1 MNIPR
6 VSFRIRLR
14 PFVNREKT
22 NMKNKRSIFWSFVFF
37 VVFAGCTYHEQVVT
51 EEPSHSL
58 LELPPAVSA
67 PKTAPAKTEPGPSGV
82 EDGAGYRIRPLDIQ
96 IKAGKP
102 YLPVGAELITKEG
115 KVPLPNVLKQLALIK
130 GFSISW
136 ADDVDQGKLVDCD
149 IKPADNFWD
158 ALDNILR
165 QVDYFYETE
174 EDTIIVRFKETK
186 KYHISMPSLSEKFDS
201 YLGGN
206 MLPDT
211 GAEGSAGG
219 LSATTSL
226 TANSPEFAFWKNIED
241 GLKQICEGFPAPVMD
256 ATLGLITIS
265 APKRIHKD
273 VERYLDSI
281 KKEAYKQVVI
291 EAKILEVSLT
301 EDHST
306 GIDWENTF
314 SNIRVGGNI
323 NLRPNIFTVDKTGP
337 GRGPF
342 LESITITSPIPWSA
356 VVSAFREYGDT
367 KLISNPKLHLLNGHG
382 AVLSAGQ
389 NLVYLSGCET
399 TESDSGNRTASPV
412 TSSVTLGLTVGIKAN
427 ILNQDEVI
435 LYVFPAL
442 TRGVLVNVGG
452 LTDCGQIQAPQT
464 YLREM
469 ATHAKLRDGEI
480 LVIGGLIQKND
491 DTTKKKVPL
500 LGDIPILG
508 HLFRYEAID
517 NESTE
522 LVILLKPRILKGKGV
537 L

>member
-1 MNIPR
+1 
-6 VSFRIRLR
+6 
-14 PFVNREKT
+14 
-22 NMKNKRSIFWSFVFF
+22 MKNKRSIFWSFVFF
-37 VVFAGCTYHEQVVT
+37 VAFAGCTYHEQVVT

-58 LELPPAVSA
+58 LELPPPVSA
-67 PKTAPAKTEPGPSGV
+67 PKPAPAKTDGKLGPSG
-82 EDGAGYRIRPLDIQ
+82 EDEAGYRIRPLDLQ

-102 YLPVGAELITKEG
+102 YLPVGAELIAKEG

-136 ADDVDQGKLVDCD
+136 ADDVDQEKLVDCD

-211 GAEGSAGG
+211 GVEGSAGG

-241 GLKQICEGFPAPVMD
+241 GLKQICEGFPEPVID
-256 ATLGLITIS
+256 ATLGLITVS

-281 KKEAYKQVVI
+281 KIEAYKQVVI

-314 SNIRVGGNI
+314 SNITVGGNI
-323 NLRPNIFTVDKTGP
+323 NLRPNIFTDDTSGG
-337 GRGPF
+337 GRGSW

-427 ILNQDEVI
+427 ILNQAEVI

-480 LVIGGLIQKND
+480 LVIGGLIQKNED
-491 DTTKKKVPL
+491 NTKKKVPF
-500 LGDIPILG
+500 LGDLPILG
-508 HLFRYEAID
+508 SLFRYEAID

-522 LVILLKPRILKGKGV
+522 LVILLKPRIVKSNGV

>member
-1 MNIPR
+1 
-6 VSFRIRLR
+6 
-14 PFVNREKT
+14 
-22 NMKNKRSIFWSFVFF
+22 MKNKGSIFWSFVFF
-37 VVFAGCTYHEQVVT
+37 IVFAGCTYHEQVVK
-51 EEPSHSL
+51 EDPSRSL
-58 LELPPAVSA
+58 LELPPPVSA
-67 PKTAPAKTEPGPSGV
+67 PKTTPATTEPGPSAI
-82 EDGAGYRIRPLDIQ
+82 EDEAGYRIRPLDIQ

-102 YLPVGAELITKEG
+102 YLPVGAELATKEG
-115 KVPLPNVLKQLALIK
+115 KVPLPDVLKKLAEIK

-186 KYHISMPSLSEKFDS
+186 KYHISMPSLSETFDS
-201 YLGGN
+201 SLGGN
-206 MLPDT
+206 MLPET
-211 GAEGSAGG
+211 GTEGSTGG
-219 LSATTSL
+219 LSAQTSL
-226 TANSPEFAFWKNIED
+226 KASSPEFAFWENIKE
-241 GLKQICEGFPAPVMD
+241 GLKQICEGFPEPVMD
-256 ATLGLITIS
+256 ENLGLITIS

-314 SNIRVGGNI
+314 SDKTVSGNI
-323 NLRPNIFTVDKTGP
+323 NLRDNVYTTGGAA
-337 GRGPF
+337 GRF
-342 LESITITSPIPWSA
+342 LQSLTITSPISWSV

-367 KLISNPKLHLLNGHG
+367 KLISNPKVHLLNGHG
-382 AVLSAGQ
+382 AVMSAGQ
-389 NLVYLSGCET
+389 QLVYLSGCET
-399 TESDSGNRTASPV
+399 TESDAGNRTASPE

-427 ILNQDEVI
+427 ILNHEEVI

-442 TRGVLVNVGG
+442 TRGELVNVGG
-452 LTDCGQIQAPQT
+452 LTDCGQIQAPQI
-464 YLREM
+464 YVREM
-469 ATHAKLRDGEI
+469 ATHAKLRDGEL
-480 LVIGGLIQKND
+480 LVIGGLIQKNE

-500 LGDIPILG
+500 LGDIPLLG
-508 HLFRYEAID
+508 NLFKYESID

-522 LVILLKPRILKGKGV
+522 LVIILKPRIVKPREII
-537 L
+537 

>member
-1 MNIPR
+1 
-6 VSFRIRLR
+6 
-14 PFVNREKT
+14 
-22 NMKNKRSIFWSFVFF
+22 MKNKRSIFWSFVFF
-37 VVFAGCTYHEQVVT
+37 IVFAGCTYQEQVVK
-51 EEPSHSL
+51 EDPSNSL
-58 LELPPAVSA
+58 LELPPPISA
-67 PKTAPAKTEPGPSGV
+67 PKTAPAKPVSGV
-82 EDGAGYRIRPLDIQ
+82 SGAEDEAGYRIRPLDIQ

-102 YLPVGAELITKEG
+102 YLPVGAELITERG
-115 KVPLPNVLKQLALIK
+115 KVPLPVVLKKLAVIK

-186 KYHISMPSLSEKFDS
+186 KYRISMPALSETFES
-201 YLGGN
+201 SLGGN

-211 GAEGSAGG
+211 SGEGTSGG
-219 LSATTSL
+219 LSAQTTL
-226 TANSPEFAFWKNIED
+226 TANSPEFSFWKNIEE
-241 GLKQICEGFPAPVMD
+241 GLKQICEGFPAPVID
-256 ATLGLITIS
+256 ETLGLITIS

-273 VERYLDSI
+273 VERYLASI

-314 SNIRVGGNI
+314 SNRTVSGNI
-323 NLRPNIFTVDKTGP
+323 NLRDSLYATG
-337 GRGPF
+337 GASGPF
-342 LESITITSPIPWSA
+342 LQSLTITSPISWSA

-367 KLISNPKLHLLNGHG
+367 KLISNPKVHLLNGHG

-389 NLVYLSGCET
+389 QLVYLSGCET
-399 TESDSGNRTASPV
+399 TESDSGNRTASPE

-427 ILNQDEVI
+427 ILNQEEVI

-442 TRGVLVNVGG
+442 TRGELVNVGG
-452 LTDCGQIQAPQT
+452 LTDCGQIQAPQIFV
-464 YLREM
+464 REM
-469 ATHAKLRDGEI
+469 ATHAKIRDGEI
-480 LVIGGLIQKND
+480 LVIGGLIQKNE
-491 DTTKKKVPL
+491 DTTKKKVPF

-508 HLFRYEAID
+508 SFFKYEAID

-522 LVILLKPRILKGKGV
+522 LVIILKPRIVKRKEII
-537 L
+537 